1 MQRAVDGI
9 YQTCEEDENIS
20 ECKEVIL
27 VLENYTR
34 DFHNLIEWFKVKW
47 AYENSPPPLRRTPL
61 AWEVRKTSPCRIW
74 NSTMIPKS
82 NSPLQRMSPTE
93 SVCRSPIDQ
102 IISEN
107 KSVTVDN
114 KINHVNCN
122 VKGESVH
129 KLIKDNKSNISKNNI
144 TNEKYKN
151 ATDKG
156 AIQSLNKD
164 KLTSIKINKT
174 FVKHTT
180 AKNNS
185 IIADQKANE
194 SSSRD
199 VKGKLDTK
207 STSKTVKTGMYYT
220 TIKVTDSDII
230 SEKNEQI
237 VCTDKNVQLITCTST
252 EKEFSK
258 SNNIEN
264 KLNSQNNFQI
274 KPLGPKNDLGLG
286 KNEINAKVK
295 RQSTGKSIKTIDIEN
310 VITENKITESNNVTK
325 ENSNSTVNKNIQNN
339 TKISNKISQKLK
351 RQLNVN
357 DNTNNKNVIK
367 STSDTSSSNSIKSSI
382 NTNKPAYSTVSQ
394 MKVKSKQSSLSE
406 TPKFVRSKTTLSD
419 KNTLIS
425 NKIRPGT
432 SVIVRQRFQSID
444 NKVLFFFFGVI
455 NTNLNKFE

>member
-1 MQRAVDGI
+1 
-9 YQTCEEDENIS
+9 
-20 ECKEVIL
+20 
-27 VLENYTR
+27 
-34 DFHNLIEWFKVKW
+34 
-47 AYENSPPPLRRTPL
+47 
-61 AWEVRKTSPCRIW
+61 
-74 NSTMIPKS
+74 
-82 NSPLQRMSPTE
+82 MSPTE
-93 SVCRSPIDQ
+93 SICRSPIDQ

-107 KSVTVDN
+107 KSVIVDN

-122 VKGESVH
+122 IKGESVH

-144 TNEKYKN
+144 TSEKYKN

-174 FVKHTT
+174 FVKHTAVKT
-180 AKNNS
+180 CNNN
-185 IIADQKANE
+185 ITDQKANE

-199 VKGKLDTK
+199 IKGKLDK
-207 STSKTVKTGMYYT
+207 GALKTVKTGIHYT
-220 TIKVTDSDII
+220 TIKVTDSDVIT
-230 SEKNEQI
+230 EKNEQI

-264 KLNSQNNFQI
+264 KLNSQNNFQV
-274 KPLGPKNDLGLG
+274 KPLSPKNDLGLG

-325 ENSNSTVNKNIQNN
+325 ENSNITVNKNIQNI

-367 STSDTSSSNSIKSSI
+367 SISDTSSNNPIKSSI

-394 MKVKSKQSSLSE
+394 MKVKPKQSSLSE
-406 TPKFVRSKTTLSD
+406 TPKFIRSKTTLSD

-425 NKIRPGT
+425 NKIKPGT

-444 NKVLFFFFGVI
+444 NKVVFFFYVI
-455 NTNLNKFE
+455 NINLNK

>member
-325 ENSNSTVNKNIQNN
+325 ENSNSTVNKNIQNI

-351 RQLNVN
+351 RQLNVF

-444 NKVLFFFFGVI
+444 NKVLFFFFWC
-455 NTNLNKFE
+455 N

>member
-325 ENSNSTVNKNIQNN
+325 ENSNSTVNKNIQNI

-444 NKVLFFFFGVI
+444 NKVLFFFFWC
-455 NTNLNKFE
+455 N